1 MPEFHLYFN
10 VVCDFWLLCL
20 LAHHETSDDFL
31 TIFTFSC
38 QPNKKVNL
46 INRYNFPAAATNAFL
61 FHGFPIFPKT
71 LPTLS
76 YANFCV
82 PHRKGCHYVAFFCP
96 ACLSAFYI
104 NPTLTLFHLPLLE
117 PPFQL
122 PTPLLIHHPY
132 FLLPHNLSQSILYKI
147 DAGNVA
153 LSCFLRFPDSY
164 AIGSHKNLNALEI
177 ARSVVLTN
185 VEDAAR

>member
-1 MPEFHLYFN
+1 MSFVIFGF
-10 VVCDFWLLCL
+10 CACL
-20 LAHHETSDDFL
+20 RTMRRNEDFL

-46 INRYNFPAAATNAFL
+46 SSHKCISFPRLPYFA
-61 FHGFPIFPKT
+61 PIFPKT

-76 YANFCV
+76 YANSCV
-82 PHRKGCHYVAFFCP
+82 PHRKGCHYVAFFCL
-96 ACLSAFYI
+96 ACLSVFYI
-104 NPTLTLFHLPLLE
+104 NPTLTLKTSF
-117 PPFQL
+117 PPS
-122 PTPLLIHHPY
+122 PNRTSIPAANSVTDPPPY
-132 FLLPHNLSQSILYKI
+132 FLLPHNLSQSIFYKI

-164 AIGSHKNLNALEI
+164 AINSHKNLNALEI